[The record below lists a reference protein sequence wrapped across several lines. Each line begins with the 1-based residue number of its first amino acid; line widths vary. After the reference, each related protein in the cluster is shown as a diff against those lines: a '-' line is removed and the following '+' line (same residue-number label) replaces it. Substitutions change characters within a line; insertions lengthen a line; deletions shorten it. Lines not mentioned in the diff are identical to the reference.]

1 MPEDIDAIIDKYI
14 QKKDLRPI
22 DQIYDELT
30 DDLDNLSKVCLLI
43 TLTALD
49 LSAERSGGG
58 RYLSQ
63 SYGSDGM
70 RKKLSVICVK
80 VTV

>member
-14 QKKDLRPI
+14 QKNDQRPI
-22 DQIYDELT
+22 DQIYDKLT

-58 RYLSQ
+58 RYLGQ
-63 SYGSDGM
+63 SYGDGM